1 MLLKIYIIGLMSLI
15 PLNVCAQTDDFN
27 WLVGKWKL
35 ESDRVELYEEWKT
48 DGKHRLKGES
58 YVMRDDQKQV
68 SEILFL
74 EKFDDQWAYIAL
86 PEGQSIAL
94 FALVNSENNEFVFEN
109 KEHDFPQRIIYR
121 LINQGEISAS
131 VEGEKN
137 GELKT
142 MNFKFTK
149 VK

>member
-1 MLLKIYIIGLMSLI
+1 MLLRICMIGLVSLI
-15 PLNVCAQTDDFN
+15 PLNVCAQAVDFN

-48 DGKHRLKGES
+48 DGEHRLKGES
-58 YVMRDDQKQV
+58 YVMRDGQKQV
-68 SEILFL
+68 SEILFV

-86 PEGQSIAL
+86 PEGQSITL
-94 FALVNSENNEFVFEN
+94 FALVQSENNEFVFEN

-121 LINQGEISAS
+121 LVNEGEISAT
-131 VEGEKN
+131 VEGNKD
-137 GELKT
+137 GEPKT
-142 MNFKFTK
+142 LNFKFAK